1 MFGVGDVGRVAAA
14 PGPELPRQRALD
26 ESNTAELPIEEAWEL
41 STTQCVCPQL
51 TISKVVLKDIN
62 NSEAR

>member
-1 MFGVGDVGRVAAA
+1 MCSKLVMLAGL
-14 PGPELPRQRALD
+14 PQPLPRQRAHD

-41 STTQCVCPQL
+41 ATTRCICPQL